1 MGRLIFSLLL
11 VLATITVSLALDCGC
26 LNNGKCLEKNSR
38 GFCQCPGGFLDKRCG
53 QAGTELVEEP
63 ISAEI
68 KEVYSYYFVTF
79 NATTL
84 YFVQFIICPASFQSG
99 TVF

>member
-1 MGRLIFSLLL
+1 
-11 VLATITVSLALDCGC
+11 
-26 LNNGKCLEKNSR
+26 
-38 GFCQCPGGFLDKRCG
+38 
-53 QAGTELVEEP
+53 VEEP